1 MADDSIFPGLN
12 CTWVIGN
19 CMEESQ
25 TKFHDEKTLI
35 LKLGLL
41 QSLNPVLLPTKLTHI
56 RVIQKIAQ

>member
-1 MADDSIFPGLN
+1 
-12 CTWVIGN
+12 
-19 CMEESQ
+19 MEESQ

>member
-12 CTWVIGN
+12 CIWVIGN

-41 QSLNPVLLPTKLTHI
+41 QSLNPVLLPTKPNRT
-56 RVIQKIAQ
+56 RVIKIAQ